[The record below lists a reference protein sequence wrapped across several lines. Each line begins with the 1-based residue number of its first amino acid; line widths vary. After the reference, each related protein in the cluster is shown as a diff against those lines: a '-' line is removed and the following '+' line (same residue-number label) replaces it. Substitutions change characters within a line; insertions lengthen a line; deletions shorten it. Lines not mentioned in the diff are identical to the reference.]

1 MSPPRYYDEKNETRH
16 AATSEEAC
24 TNMEEKYGW
33 QLKNVEESGNSILSV
48 IAFLMEIASF
58 RRRQWT

>member
-1 MSPPRYYDEKNETRH
+1 MMTKKNETRH

-33 QLKNVEESGNSILSV
+33 QLKNVEETGNL
-48 IAFLMEIASF
+48 F
-58 RRRQWT
+58 

>member
-1 MSPPRYYDEKNETRH
+1 MSPPRSDDEKNEMRH

-33 QLKNVEESGNSILSV
+33 QLKNKLLAKKIYVTIKGFE
-48 IAFLMEIASF
+48 F
-58 RRRQWT
+58 